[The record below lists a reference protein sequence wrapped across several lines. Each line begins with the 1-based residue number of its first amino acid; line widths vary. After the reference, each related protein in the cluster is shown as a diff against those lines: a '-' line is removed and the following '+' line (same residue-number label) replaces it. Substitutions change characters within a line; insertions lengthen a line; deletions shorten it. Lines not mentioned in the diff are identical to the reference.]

1 MNFNPTKCECLHIT
15 RSRTPKVFTYN
26 LMGTDLK
33 TVNQC
38 RYLGI
43 HITNTLTWNSHIDKI
58 SNDANRM
65 LGVVKRNLARCDP
78 PVKRIAYLALVR
90 PKLEYA
96 STVWDPHQSNLIH
109 KLEMVQRR
117 AARYIK
123 NDYHRTSS
131 ITAML
136 QDLQL
141 TPLELRRRHFPLT
154 MLYKALHEVKRVD
167 IYAVAP
173 VYTTLRHK
181 SNPSK
186 KR

>member
-1 MNFNPTKCECLHIT
+1 MGNFPLYPVTSGVPQGTVLGPLMFLLYINDIGELIDNSTSIKLFADDCLLFRPIQTEQDQVSYSLTLISWDPGQNHGRWNSTPTKCECLHIT

-26 LMGTDLK
+26 IMGTDLK

-90 PKLEYA
+90 R
-96 STVWDPHQSNLIH
+96 S
-109 KLEMVQRR
+109 
-117 AARYIK
+117 
-123 NDYHRTSS
+123 
-131 ITAML
+131 
-136 QDLQL
+136 
-141 TPLELRRRHFPLT
+141 
-154 MLYKALHEVKRVD
+154 
-167 IYAVAP
+167 
-173 VYTTLRHK
+173 
-181 SNPSK
+181 
-186 KR
+186 

>member
-58 SNDANRM
+58 TNDANRM

-96 STVWDPHQSNLIH
+96 STVWDPHQSNHIH

-117 AARYIK
+117 AARFIK
-123 NDYHRTSS
+123 SDYQRTSTS
-131 ITAML
+131 SVTASL
-136 QDLQL
+136 SPKASDWVCRTLSDIF
-141 TPLELRRRHFPLT
+141 FPCSYPSLKT
-154 MLYKALHEVKRVD
+154 
-167 IYAVAP
+167 
-173 VYTTLRHK
+173 VYTLAWWSPLARI
-181 SNPSK
+181 
-186 KR
+186 